1 MGTLFLKNKHRACWL
16 LVVFLISS
24 NLRAQAPFLDW
35 IQNSKSGVQT
45 LGNKTCIDKSGNFLV
60 LHRSKYSGKDM
71 DPHQGIRKIW
81 TNNRS
86 GAVINKFDD
95 EGNYL

>member
-1 MGTLFLKNKHRACWL
+1 MS
-16 LVVFLISS
+16 SS
-24 NLRAQAPFLDW
+24 NLRAQGPFLDW

-45 LGNKTCIDKSGNFLV
+45 LGNNTCIDKSGNLLV

-81 TNNRS
+81 TN
-86 GAVINKFDD
+86 
-95 EGNYL
+95 